1 MRLPLLPILIIIIV
15 NIITDYVIYKQIVKS
30 GTYRWL
36 KYVHLALSSLLFLM
50 IMLVVIIPKKAVSN
64 AILVDIMW
72 VIYCYFS
79 VYIPKYIYLLF
90 CAFAN
95 IPRLFKC
102 KKIKVVYYSGVIVSI
117 ILFFTIWWSALVT
130 RNSIDINQV
139 KVSFSDLPGGF
150 NGYKIAQ
157 ISDLHVGSFGSDT
170 TYLHKVVNAIND
182 LHPDLI
188 LFTGDI
194 VNRQTSELLP
204 FINTLSQLHA
214 VDGVYSVLG
223 NHDYGDYNKWK
234 SELEKIEN
242 LQLMYDLQRQMGWTL
257 LSNDYRS
264 IYHSGDSIAVI
275 GVENWGEPPFSR
287 YGDLKSSY
295 VNLNDSVFKIL
306 LSHNPSHW
314 ENEVVPFSNIHLTLS
329 GHTHAMQILF
339 KIGNLR
345 MSPAKMRY
353 KYWGGLYGS
362 DKQKLYVNIGI
373 GEVGIPARFGATPE
387 VTLFTLVGSN
397 D

>member
-362 DKQKLYVNIGI
+362 DEQKLYVNIGI

-387 VTLFTLVGSN
+387 VTLFTLVGCN